1 MTMARKGTEAGVK
14 KRYRRVV
21 FLISGEVG
29 MFRPCQ
35 LLNICIVCDYYV
47 LRHIALICPMGV
59 DYKAQECAIMNLET
73 VRSKMFTVKNYR

>member
-1 MTMARKGTEAGVK
+1 MTIARKGTEAGVK

-35 LLNICIVCDYYV
+35 LLNIGLHEI
-47 LRHIALICPMGV
+47 I
-59 DYKAQECAIMNLET
+59 
-73 VRSKMFTVKNYR
+73 FTIIKG